1 MTLWNEEIRRCGVVD
16 NAEKVSRAKQSL
28 GYPNIYKET
37 KESQLET
44 SWNEESED
52 VGW

>member
-28 GYPNIYKET
+28 GVSKHIQRDKGKP
-37 KESQLET
+37 
-44 SWNEESED
+44 
-52 VGW
+52 VGDIVE